1 MNQYENIDWMI
12 EDLPPSTWYRINKD
26 VEYSTDFDWFAK
38 HQARLVK
45 SGNKYTFCSRLES
58 KVFKIKSAVLGNNEF
73 SDSELI
79 ETWKEIHKEILE
91 GKHGKGKIVY

>member
-1 MNQYENIDWMI
+1 MNSYENVEFII

-26 VEYSTDFDWFAK
+26 VEYSTDFDWFSK

-45 SGNKYTFCSRLES
+45 SGSKYTFCSRLES
-58 KVFKIKSAVLGNNEF
+58 KVFKTKSAVFGNSEF

-79 ETWKEIHKEILE
+79 ATWKEIHKEILE
-91 GKHGKGKIVY
+91 GKHGKGKILN